1 MRGRRPSGPEYVT
14 RLDGS
19 DLAKQRAQGVLET
32 LAGVC
37 RVGEA
42 CDRLGVSEP
51 RFEQLRVAML
61 QAGVDRLEPRPVG
74 RPGKDESPE
83 AAELRRARA
92 RIAELEAA
100 LQVAEARVAVARILP
115 RAEVAAGKKPPPRRP
130 TRPKPPSGPGSTRE
144 E

>member
-1 MRGRRPSGPEYVT
+1 LGPEYVT

-19 DLAKQRAQGVLET
+19 DLAKQRAQVVLET
-32 LAGVC
+32 LAGLC

-42 CDRLGVSEP
+42 CERLDVSEP

-61 QAGVDRLEPRPVG
+61 QAGVDRLEPRPAG
-74 RPGKDESPE
+74 RPGKEETPE
-83 AAELRRARA
+83 AADLRRARA

-100 LQVAEARVAVARILP
+100 LRGAEARVAVARILP
-115 RAEVAAGKKPPPRRP
+115 RAEAAAGKKPGPRRRAR
-130 TRPKPPSGPGSTRE
+130 TKTPSGPASARE